1 MRELFRPAA
10 IRLLAV
16 LRRWLPARWLPG
28 SRVAE
33 TAATRWVRASAEMR
47 QGFGLDRMEP
57 PRTTRAWFES
67 LFGRY
72 PFSEEAIGFF
82 RTLRLEAGDLSA
94 EWGGGFWWGDQ
105 RLVQIR
111 GAQDEAA
118 IHELAHAFWHDERER
133 GANARELMEA
143 VTRLADEPDPRYG
156 HAQRLAH
163 DYVHGIPTQADP
175 SSPTG
180 YWRGMLVEE
189 NDWEMFAGLASGTMA
204 DMRLLPPYVRR
215 FYSGL
220 FKMPAGETEASNV
233 SDGAAEGRG

>member
-1 MRELFRPAA
+1 MRR
-10 IRLLAV
+10 
-16 LRRWLPARWLPG
+16 
-28 SRVAE
+28 
-33 TAATRWVRASAEMR
+33 TVRASEEMR

-57 PRTTRAWFES
+57 RARVVGWFEE
-67 LFGRY
+67 LFERH
-72 PFSEEAIGFF
+72 PFTATAKELF

-105 RLVQIR
+105 RLVQVR

-118 IHELAHAFWHDERER
+118 IHELAHAFWHNEREK
-133 GANARELMEA
+133 GANARDLMAA
-143 VTRLADEPDPRYG
+143 VTRLAEEPDPRY
-156 HAQRLAH
+156 HQAHRLAH
-163 DYVHGIPTQADP
+163 DYVHGIPSQPDP

-189 NDWEMFAGLASGTMA
+189 NDWEMFAGLASGTMG

-220 FKMPAGETEASNV
+220 FRIPEDE
-233 SDGAAEGRG
+233 R